1 MNKYLNG
8 RERAR
13 YSFCSSNNP
22 SYNFSSVSGDGEEGG
37 GELRLTG
44 LRPYTRYTLVVQAY
58 NQVGPGPLCEPLLT
72 QTLEDGDYYKFFL
85 KNLYLFILLSLL
97 LLR

>member
-1 MNKYLNG
+1 M
-8 RERAR
+8 
-13 YSFCSSNNP
+13 
-22 SYNFSSVSGDGEEGG
+22 SGDGEEGG

-72 QTLEDGDYYKFFL
+72 QTLEDGDYYKYF
-85 KNLYLFILLSLL
+85 
-97 LLR
+97 

>member
-1 MNKYLNG
+1 M
-8 RERAR
+8 RAA
-13 YSFCSSNNP
+13 YSYFSSNNP

-72 QTLEDGDYYKFFL
+72 QTLEDGDYYKFFE
-85 KNLYLFILLSLL
+85 KSLFLFFFFSIISEMDF
-97 LLR
+97 

>member
-1 MNKYLNG
+1 VIRRG
-8 RERAR
+8 C
-13 YSFCSSNNP
+13 FCFSSNNP
-22 SYNFSSVSGDGEEGG
+22 SYNFSAVSGDGEEGG

-72 QTLEDGDYYKFFL
+72 QTLEDGDYRVLGVSVCLSFSR
-85 KNLYLFILLSLL
+85 LLSLL
-97 LLR
+97 L

>member
-1 MNKYLNG
+1 MNIVIRSALI
-8 RERAR
+8 
-13 YSFCSSNNP
+13 FFSSNNP
-22 SYNFSSVSGDGEEGG
+22 SYNYSSVSGDGEEGG

-72 QTLEDGDYYKFFL
+72 QTLEDGDYRT
-85 KNLYLFILLSLL
+85 SLIFNNCFPSIVF
-97 LLR
+97 